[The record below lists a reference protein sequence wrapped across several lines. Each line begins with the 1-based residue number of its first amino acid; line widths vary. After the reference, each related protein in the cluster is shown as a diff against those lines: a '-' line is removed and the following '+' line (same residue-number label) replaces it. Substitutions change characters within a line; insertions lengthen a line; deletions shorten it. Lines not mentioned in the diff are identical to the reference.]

1 MKQIL
6 TLLLLILLT
15 ETFGQDA
22 LIKQK
27 VVVLVDEVE
36 VVEVY
41 DGFSDTASE
50 YSDTSDV
57 TKKTFCYTSQ
67 LEKVCS
73 EVIGFA
79 ASSRKSY
86 DEGISMDLMD
96 GVSCEVEVDKVI
108 VSYMLS
114 NDETHEPFFV
124 EKEITKCE

>member
-15 ETFGQDA
+15 EAFGEEV

-27 VVVLVDEVE
+27 VVVIIDEVE

-50 YSDTSDV
+50 YSEISDV
-57 TKKTFCYTSQ
+57 KKKSFCYTEQ
-67 LEKVCS
+67 IEAVCP
-73 EVIGFA
+73 EVLGFA
-79 ASSRKSY
+79 TDSRKSY
-86 DEGISMDLMD
+86 DEGTSMDLMD
-96 GVSCEVEVDKVI
+96 GVSCKVI
-108 VSYMLS
+108 SNKVLVSYMLS

-124 EKEITKCE
+124 EKEIIKCD